1 VTITGCFPSKATKI
15 PRFRGGEPTV
25 FQRKT
30 TKINQTLE
38 LGSREKKH
46 GKEKTEIDEKL
57 NK

>member
-15 PRFRGGEPTV
+15 PRFRGGKPTV
-25 FQRKT
+25 FLHKMA
-30 TKINQTLE
+30 KIHQTLE

-46 GKEKTEIDEKL
+46 GKEKTEIDENL